1 MKRTKGRPRQKNSL
15 MVNAGIALDQD
26 LIKSLDTIARLQG
39 VNRSELVRSILEDYL
54 VKQSSDVISLANF

>member
-1 MKRTKGRPRQKNSL
+1 MERKKGRPRQKNSL

-39 VNRSELVRSILEDYL
+39 VNRSKLVRSILEDYL
-54 VKQSSDVISLANF
+54 TKQSVDN